1 LKIDFFNLGL
11 TVADVAQIIDQK
23 VFSER
28 DRQILKRKFLDDVT
42 YEKLAEEYDLS
53 TQHVREIVTKHKIRL
68 FPS

>member
-1 LKIDFFNLGL
+1 MKIDFFNLGL

-28 DRQILKRKFLDDVT
+28 DRRLLKRKFIDDVT

-53 TQHVREIVTKHKIRL
+53 TQHVREIVTKYKIRL